1 MYPKSPWL
9 YFVTLCLAVIP
20 ISSVAAT
27 PIQVAEVKYDADPLD
42 VGLLKDTS
50 ILHRNIK
57 VITADTIEDFPR
69 FRSSMP
75 SLWWIQ
81 DQLDRDSKLVSN
93 WLIYPEKKRIDLV
106 VNPQFWNNLEYL
118 ERYKLVNRYGLVA
131 RRYGYNLRIFNIR
144 FNEVKPIVAYTCA
157 QSTTSSRCDIKWE
170 ENRQRS
176 IRVNTAR

>member
-1 MYPKSPWL
+1 
-9 YFVTLCLAVIP
+9 LAVMP
-20 ISSVAAT
+20 ISSVVAA
-27 PIQVAEVKYDADPLD
+27 PIQLAEAKYDPEPLD
-42 VGLLKDTS
+42 IALLKDP
-50 ILHRNIK
+50 NIVRQNVK
-57 VITADTIEDFPR
+57 VITADTIADFPR

-81 DQLDRDSKLVSN
+81 DQLDRDYKLVSN
-93 WLIYPEKKRIDLV
+93 WLVYPEKKRIDLV

-131 RRYGYNLRIFNIR
+131 RRYGYNLRIFNLK

>member
-20 ISSVAAT
+20 ISSVAAA
-27 PIQVAEVKYDADPLD
+27 PIQVAEVKYDEDPLD
-42 VGLLKDTS
+42 VGLLKDSS
-50 ILHRNIK
+50 ILRRNIK

-131 RRYGYNLRIFNIR
+131 RRYGYNLRIFNLR

-157 QSTTSSRCDIKWE
+157 QSITSSRCDIKWE